1 MRSQLLFHL
10 QRVSLIPAKDALRGP
25 FSLKNLPKSLLCT
38 SLEHTAMIL
47 AILMI
52 RAVYNGLICNY
63 LGQFTRVVKLEN
75 WSPIFLVRF
84 CRLNFV
90 HFRVIL
96 FGKVFELTS
105 QSDAQS
111 VCGAPRCFGHG
122 CAHFELIFYLLLLH
136 KDIALCIRLK
146 SSFK

>member
-10 QRVSLIPAKDALRGP
+10 HSVSLIPAKYAIRGP
-25 FSLKNLPKSLLCT
+25 LTLKNLPKSLLCT
-38 SLEHTAMIL
+38 GLEHTAMIL
-47 AILMI
+47 AIVMI
-52 RAVYNGLICNY
+52 KVVYYGLICNY
-63 LGQFTRVVKLEN
+63 LGQSTLVVKLED

-96 FGKVFELTS
+96 FGKVLKLTS

-111 VCGAPRCFGHG
+111 VRGAPRCFAHA
-122 CAHFELIFYLLLLH
+122 CAHFELVFYLLLLH

-146 SSFK
+146 SLFK

>member
-10 QRVSLIPAKDALRGP
+10 QRVSLIPAKDAIRGP
-25 FSLKNLPKSLLCT
+25 FSLENSPKSLLCT
-38 SLEHTAMIL
+38 SLEDTAMIL
-47 AILMI
+47 AIVMI
-52 RAVYNGLICNY
+52 RAVFNGLICNY
-63 LGQFTRVVKLEN
+63 LGQFTLVVKLEN

-96 FGKVFELTS
+96 FGKVLKLTS
-105 QSDAQS
+105 QSNTQS
-111 VCGAPRCFGHG
+111 VRGMPRCFVRA

-146 SSFK
+146 SLFK